1 VKYHRFLLYCVFVLC
16 FVPSLATADEPSLLE
31 WTQRRVTT
39 GLLQPLAERTS
50 SRFSRSRP
58 PPRERRV
65 RVSQST
71 TSRDKQG
78 RDFVAFSVDA
88 RYGAGEWQRDEI
100 VGCAYRASGNLF
112 IQRGEAY
119 FPAALLLGKKV
130 EALPGACQSAAARS

>member
-1 VKYHRFLLYCVFVLC
+1 MFVLC
-16 FVPSLATADEPSLLE
+16 FVPSLATADEPSLVE
-31 WTQRRVTT
+31 WTQRRVEA
-39 GLLQPLAERTS
+39 GLLQPLAERTT

-65 RVSQST
+65 RVTQST

-78 RDFVAFSVDA
+78 RDFVPFSVDA
-88 RYGAGEWQRDEI
+88 RFGKGEWQQDDI

-130 EALPGACQSAAARS
+130 DALPGACQSAAARS